1 MSNNTYFIREYTKTN
16 LADDLMELFPK
27 LKHPIYITRSNGT
40 FSVGIILHSNF
51 MKNHYFIFSPKYNS
65 WFIQTC
71 FYNSENMITF
81 KYIDVES
88 LKFSNFSESDIK
100 EIIEALNKGVRGN
113 IDFTNT
119 SPDFHP
125 INHNINEF
133 EKMFARKNTDVN
145 PEFNPDIF
153 LNIPP
158 LKI

>member
-16 LADDLMELFPK
+16 LVDDLMELFPK
-27 LKHPIYITRSNGT
+27 LKKHIYIPRSDGT
-40 FSVGIILHSNF
+40 FSLGIILMSDII
-51 MKNHYFIFSPKYNS
+51 KNYYFIFSSTYNS
-65 WFIQTC
+65 WLIQTC
-71 FYNSENMITF
+71 FYNSENKLIF
-81 KYIDVES
+81 KMIDVES
-88 LKFSNFSESDIK
+88 LRFSNFSENEIK

-113 IDFTNT
+113 IDFSKT

-133 EKMFARKNTDVN
+133 EKMFARKNPDVN
-145 PEFNPDIF
+145 PGFNPDSF